1 MKQSNFGM
9 FRNQMRREMS
19 SADEMYARANT
30 LRSQGRTAEA
40 NALELRAERID
51 NRHTRTTYSTWLD
64 ARA

>member
-1 MKQSNFGM
+1 MKQSNFGT

>member
-1 MKQSNFGM
+1 MTGSNFGT

>member
-1 MKQSNFGM
+1 
-9 FRNQMRREMS
+9 MRREMS